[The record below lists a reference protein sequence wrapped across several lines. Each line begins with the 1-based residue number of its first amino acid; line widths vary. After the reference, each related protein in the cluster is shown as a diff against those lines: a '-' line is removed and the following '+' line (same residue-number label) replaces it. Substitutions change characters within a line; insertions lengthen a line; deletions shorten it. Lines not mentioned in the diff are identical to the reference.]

1 MEVAVKA
8 LTLVAIVLLGYG
20 IKRIGWVQESDFGI
34 ISTIVL
40 KITLPCA
47 IITGLNAPEVA
58 PGSLSLVLFGF
69 VAVVLPQAV
78 AFLVEARNGR
88 AAQAFGVLNV
98 SSFNIGLF
106 AIPYLSA
113 FVGPG
118 AILVASLFDIGNA
131 LGIAGVGF
139 AWSVMLVGTEGSRR
153 DAARRVARS
162 ILTNP
167 LILTY
172 VTMTVLRLA
181 DVTLPGVVI
190 GFTSLIGG
198 ANTFLAFLMIGIA
211 FSARL
216 ERGRL
221 GLVAKYLALRY
232 ALLLVIG
239 VLGWLVLPFPHE
251 LKVAAVLVLCAP
263 MAAMVPGLTYE
274 RGLDVQVSAFLVSAT
289 VVIGI
294 VTMPVMLALL
304 G

>member
-1 MEVAVKA
+1 MDVAIKA

-47 IITGLNAPEVA
+47 IITGLNATEVA
-58 PGSLSLVLFGF
+58 PESLTLVLFGF
-69 VAVVLPQAV
+69 VAVVLPQVV

-131 LGIAGVGF
+131 LGIAGLGY
-139 AWSVMLVGTEGSRR
+139 AWSVMLVGSEGSRR
-153 DAARRVARS
+153 DAARRVTRS

-172 VTMTVLRLA
+172 VTMTVLRLL

-190 GFTSLIGG
+190 GFTGLIGG

-211 FSARL
+211 FSAKL

-232 ALLLVIG
+232 ALMFAIG
-239 VLGWLVLPFPHE
+239 VLGWLVLPFPPE
-251 LKVAAVLVLCAP
+251 VKVAAVLVLCAP

-289 VVIGI
+289 VVVGI
-294 VTMPVMLALL
+294 VAMPVVLSLL